1 MPFPL
6 APTNGQITVVNN
18 INYQYNSTGTGYWTR
33 LYLTATNTLIMATS
47 GTFSVLYVNS
57 STNSTSTT
65 TGALIVTGGIGVG
78 GNVYIGGNL
87 NSSGTT
93 YLNDRVIIASTAT
106 STATNNGALYVAGSV
121 NAGSLYANGLQILP
135 TTIQEFTASQ
145 GQSIFTVTNGYAVGQ
160 LQVFANGVN
169 LGSADVT
176 ATNGSTFTVSQA
188 RNSGDVIRIIS
199 GQLLSTGNTAGV
211 VNGTLNV
218 VGSLQEN
225 GTDVSALITAFSTVM
240 G

>member
-1 MPFPL
+1 M
-6 APTNGQITVVNN
+6 
-18 INYQYNSTGTGYWTR
+18 
-33 LYLTATNTLIMATS
+33 
-47 GTFSVLYVNS
+47 
-57 STNSTSTT
+57 
-65 TGALIVTGGIGVG
+65 
-78 GNVYIGGNL
+78 
-87 NSSGTT
+87 
-93 YLNDRVIIASTAT
+93 
-106 STATNNGALYVAGSV
+106 

-135 TTIQEFTASQ
+135 TTIQEFTAVQ

-160 LQVFANGVN
+160 MQVFANGVN

-176 ATNGSTFTVSQA
+176 ATDGQTFVVSQA
-188 RNSGDVIRIIS
+188 RNSGDIMRIVS